1 MLKPD
6 ISVSVNPDAE
16 PPQWYDENRIRNFVD
31 DVLTRLE
38 YTNWEVS
45 LLFCDDAF
53 IRKLNA
59 DYRQIDSPT
68 DVLSFEQGDSYT
80 DDEGQTVFVAGDIV
94 ISFDSLSSNAIQ
106 FDVSENEELKRLII
120 HGILHLAGFDH
131 SDNSPEQ
138 PMLISQETIL
148 KNYADYELIPL
159 STRSVKDV

>member
-1 MLKPD
+1 MLKPE

-16 PPQWYDENRIRNFVD
+16 PPQWYNENRIRNFVD

-148 KNYADYELIPL
+148 KNYADYELILL

>member
-38 YTNWEVS
+38 YTNWDVS

-94 ISFDSLSSNAIQ
+94 ISFDSLSSNASQ

-148 KNYADYELIPL
+148 KDYADYELIPL
-159 STRSVKDV
+159 STRSVNDV